1 MIVVLLIKKTTAL
14 FLIMCMGML
23 LVKKGILNAGDSRV
37 ISAISIHL
45 ILPCVILN
53 AFQVEFSPEVKEGLF
68 LSLAAAVIINVG
80 LIVLVTIFS
89 GILRLDAVEQ
99 VSVIYSNA
107 GNLVIPI
114 VSAILGS
121 EWVIYSSVFLAV
133 QMFLIWSHGKMVLC
147 GEKKPDLKKVFANIN
162 MLAIALGILSLISG
176 LHFPGPVK
184 DAIDSVGGMVG
195 PLAMLVT
202 GMLIAGMDFRAMLS
216 YKKDLAGHIS
226 AAAALP
232 GSCSGCCQI

>member
-1 MIVVLLIKKTTAL
+1 MKSYRWKMKMPMLQEGLLRRPRACLREFPPEPPCI
-14 FLIMCMGML
+14 CL
-23 LVKKGILNAGDSRV
+23 LYTSLNAGDSRV

-68 LSLAAAVIINVG
+68 LSLVAAVIINVG

-133 QMFLIWSHGKMVLC
+133 QM
-147 GEKKPDLKKVFANIN
+147 
-162 MLAIALGILSLISG
+162 
-176 LHFPGPVK
+176 
-184 DAIDSVGGMVG
+184 
-195 PLAMLVT
+195 
-202 GMLIAGMDFRAMLS
+202 
-216 YKKDLAGHIS
+216 
-226 AAAALP
+226 
-232 GSCSGCCQI
+232 